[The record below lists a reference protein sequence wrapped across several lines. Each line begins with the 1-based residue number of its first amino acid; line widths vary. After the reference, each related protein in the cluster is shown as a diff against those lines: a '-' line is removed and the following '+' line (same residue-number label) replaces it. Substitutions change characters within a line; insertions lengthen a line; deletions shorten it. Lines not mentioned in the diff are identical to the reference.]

1 MNGSHTLLIYMETR
15 IKSYILVE
23 ANEQQREIDKTIEE
37 SNKEWKINYWY
48 KHIDKVY
55 NYDIILI

>member
-1 MNGSHTLLIYMETR
+1 MNGSHTLFIYMETR

-37 SNKEWKINYWY
+37 SNKEWKINYWN
-48 KHIDKVY
+48 KLIDKVY